1 MDTPIVVSLAF
12 ALDPL
17 DPDELLPAPP
27 PPQAASDSARTALA
41 GVKPSFL
48 LTLISSSR
56 GLPPLD
62 PGDPAQARGTASGD
76 NVSANNS
83 RRQPLVTQ
91 WLSRSR
97 SRRDIPCCIAVPPR
111 PDTP

>member
-41 GVKPSFL
+41 AVKPSFL
-48 LTLISSSR
+48 LKMISSSR
-56 GLPPLD
+56 CLPPLD
-62 PGDPAQARGTASGD
+62 PVDPAQARATASGV
-76 NVSANNS
+76 NVSVNNT
-83 RRQPLVTQ
+83 RRQPLLAHS
-91 WLSRSR
+91 LSRSR
-97 SRRDIPCCIAVPPR
+97 NHRDIQWCNRQRRV
-111 PDTP
+111 